1 VNDGSL
7 LVFGCVVSFLAVAGA
22 YVFLRFQYL
31 DAETSG
37 VERIEDRASEPASR
51 PLPPTERG

>member
-1 VNDGSL
+1 MNDGSL

-37 VERIEDRASEPASR
+37 VEGIEDGAPASR
-51 PLPPTERG
+51 QLPPAERG